1 MVVKL
6 KNGVRCANNSINI
19 SDRSA
24 SLSVAVI
31 GGGYWGKNLIR
42 IFHELGV
49 LKTVCDLDKT
59 ALLNYKKQ
67 YSAGTT
73 TDYNVLLTDPEIGA
87 IIIAAPAILHY
98 QIAKDALLNGKDVFV
113 EKPLALKVKEGEEL
127 VILAKKH
134 KRILMVGHILLYHN
148 AIIKM
153 KEMIDSGELGDILYI
168 YSNRLNIGKLRREEN
183 VLWSFAP
190 HDISVILH
198 LLGEFPKKIEAFA
211 STYINKDIPDITI
224 THLKFKK
231 ASGHIFVSWLNP
243 FKEQKLTIIG
253 SKKMLVFD
261 DIQKEKLIS
270 YTHVIKNEPHLP
282 LSVEKDSGIPIPIE
296 SKEPLRAEALHFLEC
311 IKNRKTPKTDGQE
324 ALRVLKV
331 LDAVQKFI
339 K

>member
-6 KNGVRCANNSINI
+6 KNGVRFANNSINI

-49 LKTVCDLDKT
+49 LKIVCDLDKT

-67 YSAGTT
+67 YSVETA
-73 TDYNVLLTDPEIGA
+73 TDYHVLLADPEIDA

-127 VILAKKH
+127 VTLAKKH

-148 AIIKM
+148 AIIKI
-153 KEMIDSGELGDILYI
+153 KQLIDSGEIGDILYI

-198 LLGEFPKKIEAFA
+198 LLGEFPLKIEAFA
-211 STYINKDIPDITI
+211 SSYINKNIPDITI
-224 THLKFKK
+224 THFKFKK
-231 ASGHIFVSWLNP
+231 TSGHIFVSWLNP

-270 YTHVIKNEPHLP
+270 YTHVIKNEKDAP
-282 LSVEKDSGIPIPIE
+282 LTVEKDNGSPVKIDTG
-296 SKEPLRAEALHFLEC
+296 EPLKNEALHFLDC
-311 IKNRKTPKTDGQE
+311 VKTRRSPRSDGRE

-331 LDAVQKFI
+331 LSSAQKNLM
-339 K
+339 